1 MSGCR
6 VPWWDQPRGAFV
18 GLSCFSLTFLFVY
31 FDCFVEVKVFAKE
44 FFDVNLVLYK
54 TF

>member
-1 MSGCR
+1 M
-6 VPWWDQPRGAFV
+6 
-18 GLSCFSLTFLFVY
+18 TFLFVY

-54 TF
+54 TLFCMLQYDLLGT